1 MSLQLTKILTTVSNF
16 YEIPAELIKSK
27 TRKDY
32 IVHARQVYMY
42 LAKKYTKHSL
52 AKISGVCN
60 RDHATAIHAIK
71 VVSDQIYINFEI
83 MAEIEEIE
91 QNLINPLVVQDINLL
106 QLSKN
111 HTLSYVG

>member
-16 YEIPAELIKSK
+16 YEIPADLIKSK
-27 TRKDY
+27 TRKDEV
-32 IVHARQVYMY
+32 VHARQVYMY
-42 LAKKYTKHSL
+42 LSKKYTNLSL
-52 AKISGVCN
+52 SQISMVCN
-60 RDHATAIHAIK
+60 RDHSTVIHAIK
-71 VVSDQIYINFEI
+71 VIKDQIYIDKEI

-111 HTLSYVG
+111 HTLSYV